1 MRYETFSFTYLSRRG
16 LRARRKAPT
25 VTDFIFHPSSTPRPP
40 GAKDQGSSFTPTP
53 RCERLSF
60 IFHPS
65 CPSQPPAK
73 KELFHLSPGHHSQ
86 PPAVKAKSMKFHLSL
101 LLPAPAPAVKD
112 KVSSL
117 APVPATNPGP
127 GFRRGAAMLV
137 AGATQEG
144 PWAEPD
150 GAVVVNQVTQALFNC
165 FS

>member
-1 MRYETFSFTYLSRRG
+1 MKPFLSLIFRVGGFGRG
-16 LRARRKAPT
+16 GGVKDDQPPT
-25 VTDFIFHPSSTPRPP
+25 VTDFILHPSSTPQPP
-40 GAKDQGSSFTPTP
+40 GVH
-53 RCERLSF
+53 LSPQ
-60 IFHPS
+60 HPAVKGYPAS
-65 CPSQPPAK
+65 PNPPAK

-144 PWAEPD
+144 PWAEPG